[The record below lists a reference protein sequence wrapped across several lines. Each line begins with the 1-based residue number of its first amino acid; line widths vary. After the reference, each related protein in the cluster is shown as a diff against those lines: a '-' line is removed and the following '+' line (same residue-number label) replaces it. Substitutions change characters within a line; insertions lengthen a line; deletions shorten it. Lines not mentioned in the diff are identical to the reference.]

1 MCVFNSEPMWFPI
14 GLLPIPR
21 LLLFQGGA
29 GFLGF
34 LCKPVAFLV
43 GMESKAERM
52 RSSLFHP
59 AYA

>member
-1 MCVFNSEPMWFPI
+1 
-14 GLLPIPR
+14 
-21 LLLFQGGA
+21 LLFQGGA
-29 GFLGF
+29 GFLGP

-43 GMESKAERM
+43 GMESKAERV